1 VFGVILLGAA
11 ACAPAAPAPAAPTA
25 APAPP
30 LAAPPTAV
38 CHDPPSPTAVAA
50 AKGAH
55 QAATR
60 FFERGAYDEA
70 IRCWTDAYELDCT
83 AHDLLLNIAR
93 ALDRKGDHAASLATL
108 RAHRLRKRES
118 PAADRKLARPKLEI
132 AARPGAR

>member
-1 VFGVILLGAA
+1 VFGVILLGMA
-11 ACAPAAPAPAAPTA
+11 ACAPAAPTLPTVAPAAA
-25 APAPP
+25 P
-30 LAAPPTAV
+30 LAAYPVAV
-38 CHDPPSPTAVAA
+38 CHGPPTPTAVAA

-83 AHDLLLNIAR
+83 AHDLLLNIAK

-118 PAADRKLARPKLEI
+118 PGADPKLARPKLEI